1 MVALINNSHLNVIYV
16 SNGSNANEWF
26 DWFNVII
33 SDISK
38 KTKQNEKNENTIDKN
53 YVQINSQKKIKNRY
67 I

>member
-16 SNGSNANEWF
+16 SNESNANEWF

-53 YVQINSQKKIKNRY
+53 YVQINSQKKNKKNK
-67 I
+67 